1 MNSPGSD
8 SSSRSAQEKIDAIH
22 RPRWCVDTEKGLLY
36 WDLVCAAIRNDA
48 QTIGDLLKKDPDC
61 PRLEFWYTP
70 PLNFAVREGSL
81 DATRV
86 LWKAYPFDEVSDL
99 IQMADDRGHDGIAAY
114 LSASLGPAAEGSDL
128 RLLQA
133 VEARDRGQVTHLL
146 AAVPGIAE
154 HRDRQG
160 RTALHLAAIG
170 GDGDTVAML
179 LAGGIDVDA
188 VDHRGFRA
196 AHYAFWKNQYWGSDE
211 GGAALLQMLLD
222 AGAADSPALAAAR
235 GDHGALRAFVEADP
249 AAANEGEGLQKRP
262 LSAAAERGHREMVRY
277 LLDRGADPTLP
288 EGRQCPHGFALM
300 AAAVKGDV
308 EMARWLLEAGA
319 DPNGGVD
326 SSGTPAIRAS
336 SDAMRGLLYGYGGR
350 PVTAWDFAQRG
361 DLQTLA
367 VILNYCE
374 DPFSAE
380 KSEFLTT
387 PYTAVVSG
395 CNRKLRRKESTV
407 AHEAMLS
414 MLLRRRFPMPEVLT
428 ECKEYLYNV
437 PHMTRQLL
445 EHGLDPNLP
454 DWHRRT
460 PLHDLCVD
468 HRDPAEAEE
477 LLRMFLEHGADINA
491 VEEADRSTPLG
502 MAARAGRPRLVELLL
517 ENGADPNGAG
527 EDWARPL
534 AWAQRRGHGEV
545 ADMLRRRGAR

>member
-1 MNSPGSD
+1 MDSPGSG
-8 SSSRSAQEKIDAIH
+8 SSGRSAQEKIDAIH
-22 RPRWCVDTEKGLLY
+22 RPRWCVDTEKGRLY

-48 QTIGDLLKKDPDC
+48 PAIRGHLKEDPDC

-86 LWKAYPFDEVSDL
+86 LWEAYPFDEVSNL
-99 IQMADDRGHDGIAAY
+99 IQMADDRGHDRVAAY
-114 LSASLGPAAEGSDL
+114 LRASLGTAAEGSDL
-128 RLLQA
+128 RLHQA
-133 VEARDRGQVTHLL
+133 VEARDRAEAARLL
-146 AAVPGIAE
+146 AAVPGIAGN
-154 HRDRQG
+154 RDRQG
-160 RTALHLAAIG
+160 RTALHLAVLG
-170 GDGDTVAML
+170 GDGDAVGML
-179 LAGGIDVDA
+179 LAGEIDVDA

-196 AHYAFWKNQYWGSDE
+196 AHYAFWKNPYWGSGE
-211 GGAALLQMLLD
+211 GGGALLQMLLD
-222 AGAADSPALAAAR
+222 AGSADSPALAAAR
-235 GDHGALRAFVEADP
+235 GDQGALRAFVEADP
-249 AAANEGEGLQKRP
+249 AAANEGEELQKRP

-277 LLDRGADPTLP
+277 LLDRGADPTLS
-288 EGRQCPHGFALM
+288 EGRVCPHGFALM
-300 AAAVKGDV
+300 AAAVKDDV

-336 SDAMRGLLYGYGGR
+336 SDQMRGLLYGHGGS

-380 KSEFLTT
+380 ESEFLTT

-395 CNRKLRRKESTV
+395 CERKLRRKESTV

-414 MLLRRRFPMPEVLT
+414 MLLQRRFPMPEVLT
-428 ECKEYLYNV
+428 ECKGYLYHV

-454 DWHRRT
+454 DWHRRI
-460 PLHDLCVD
+460 PLHDLCVGSN
-468 HRDPAEAEE
+468 DPAEGEE
-477 LLRMFLEHGADINA
+477 LMRMFLEHGADIEA

-502 MAARAGRPRLVELLL
+502 MAARAGRRRLVELLL
-517 ENGADPNGAG
+517 ESGADPNGAG